1 MTVIGLTGGS
11 GSGKTAIASLLQK
24 KGIDIIDAD
33 IIAREI
39 VKKGEPALDE
49 IVEEFGGDIL
59 LSSGELDRK
68 KLGSIVFTNKEKLK
82 NLNKITHK
90 YITKIIMQNLSEHAS
105 EIVVIDAALLKESG
119 LIDICDYV
127 IFVTANTDVRIKRI
141 IERDKLDKKAA
152 LDRIQSQDADENYL
166 RYADFVVD
174 NSGEKSLDE
183 IAEDICHKIG
193 GIV

>member
-90 YITKIIMQNLSEHAS
+90 YITKIIMQNLSKHAS

-119 LIDICDYV
+119 LIDI
-127 IFVTANTDVRIKRI
+127 
-141 IERDKLDKKAA
+141 
-152 LDRIQSQDADENYL
+152 
-166 RYADFVVD
+166 
-174 NSGEKSLDE
+174 
-183 IAEDICHKIG
+183 
-193 GIV
+193 